1 MIHETRVR
9 NVPIPNKVGNQ
20 KNYRMNP
27 YEIIDILV
35 KITRQNWKFNELRL
49 KLDAI
54 RGNQI
59 PLEHQMLECM
69 VFFSCFNIKPT
80 SIKNIFYKIIFFKP
94 QS

>member
-49 KLDAI
+49 KLDAR

-59 PLEHQMLECM
+59 PLEHQRLKYMN
-69 VFFSCFNIKPT
+69 FFYVLIPNQSQLKILFIK
-80 SIKNIFYKIIFFKP
+80 
-94 QS
+94 

>member
-59 PLEHQMLECM
+59 PLEHQRLECR
-69 VFFSCFNIKPT
+69 VFFSVLISNQSQLKILFIK
-80 SIKNIFYKIIFFKP
+80 
-94 QS
+94 